1 MVEIIPQVHQIDG
14 VNANSYLVFEDDG
27 SLTLVD
33 AGMSKDGKKILNYVE
48 SNLSKKPSDIKTIVL
63 THSHIDHVRGVY
75 ALKNATGAKVAIH
88 ELDADYLSGKKKEP
102 LPKGAIGILFRILSP
117 FFKFTPLEPD
127 QKLNENDR
135 IGRLVVLH
143 TPGHTP
149 GSISLYD
156 QQNKLIFVG
165 DTIRYNNGKVGGPP
179 KSFTPDMAQATK
191 SVRKISNLDFE
202 ILLGGHGQPLKT
214 NAYQKVKELS
224 ATLG

>member
-48 SNLSKKPSDIKTIVL
+48 TNLSKKPSDIKTIVL

-75 ALKNATGAKVAIH
+75 ALKKATGARVAIH

-135 IGRLVVLH
+135 IGHLVVLH